1 MFNRKINELGV
12 KERLLSVTDE
22 LLGMRSGDD
31 LLQGVK
37 VLNRELEFSRNET
50 VRRLGEAYGDD
61 LDYVIKLA
69 MMIGKFSERQRLNAL
84 EEMVK

>member
-50 VRRLGEAYGDD
+50 IRRLGEVYGDD

>member
-50 VRRLGEAYGDD
+50 IRRLGETYGDD